1 MGNLIKMDLY
11 KVRKSKFFFI
21 SMLIMTAL
29 TIVVYVLLPIL
40 QRVVGED
47 PSDTKAYLS
56 ECIATPFMTSLM
68 FLSVVHI
75 SYMDIA
81 NGYIKNIAGQLSNKG
96 STVISKFIAIGVHN
110 LIFLVCA
117 SAVNTFASMISY
129 DFVVDDNVIQGILT
143 LLLKW
148 LLSMAMSAILLFFTN
163 GLKSN
168 VLGYIVTI
176 CLCFN
181 VLSALYMGINFA
193 LEKLG
198 VKNFDISKYTIDTFY
213 DSVNVMKDN
222 YVVSSILGAII
233 YGGIFMFLTV
243 WMFNKKDV
251 K

>member
-11 KVRKSKFFFI
+11 KIRKSKFFLI
-21 SMLIMTAL
+21 SMLIMAAL

-40 QRVVGED
+40 QKVIGED
-47 PSDTKAYLS
+47 PSDTKALLS

-68 FLSVVHI
+68 FLSVVHFSYLDI
-75 SYMDIA
+75 S

-110 LIFLVCA
+110 FIFLVCA
-117 SAVNTFASMISY
+117 SVVNIFASMISY
-129 DFVVDDNVIQGILT
+129 DFIVDDKIAAGIIT
-143 LLLKW
+143 LALKW
-148 LLSMAMSAILLFFTN
+148 LISMAMSAVILFFTN

-168 VLGYIVTI
+168 VLGYIVTV

-181 VLSALYMGINFA
+181 VFTALYTGINFA
-193 LEKLG
+193 LDKLDIKG
-198 VKNFDISKYTIDTFY
+198 VDVSKYAIDTFY
-213 DSVNVMKDN
+213 DYVNVMKDD
-222 YVVSSILGAII
+222 YVVSSIVGAVI

-243 WMFNKKDV
+243 WLFNKKDV